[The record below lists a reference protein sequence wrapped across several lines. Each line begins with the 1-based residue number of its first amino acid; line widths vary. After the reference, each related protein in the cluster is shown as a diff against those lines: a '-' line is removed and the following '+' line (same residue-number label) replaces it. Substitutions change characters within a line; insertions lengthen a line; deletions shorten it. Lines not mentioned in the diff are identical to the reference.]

1 MIRNLATRDLQ
12 PELMDQPD
20 LPDDSHRQALAGLA
34 RTNTLAGSSRPLWK
48 RIRRLPAADGSLSK
62 RSRSKLSPSKLS
74 LCDIASGAGDVA
86 VSLCRRA
93 KRDGVKLRVTGYD
106 ISPVA
111 VETAQSR
118 AQAAG
123 IRGARFEVRDVLTC
137 PPESLGRFDVVTC
150 SLFLHH
156 LTNDQ
161 AVELLK
167 RMARMA
173 RRLVL
178 VCDLKRGR
186 LGYAAAQ
193 VVTQLVSRSEV
204 VHSDGPQSVA
214 AAFTLDEARG
224 LARRAGMA
232 GAEIYRAWPFRYLI
246 AWEPAT

>member
-1 MIRNLATRDLQ
+1 MSMVRNLDSRDLQ

-34 RTNTLAGSSRPLWK
+34 RTNTLAGTSRPLWK
-48 RIRRLPAADGSLSK
+48 RIRRLSAADGPL
-62 RSRSKLSPSKLS
+62 SKLS

-150 SLFLHH
+150 TLFLHH
-156 LTNDQ
+156 LTADQ
-161 AVELLK
+161 AVELLQ
-167 RMARMA
+167 RMAHMA

-186 LGYAAAQ
+186 LGYTAAQ
-193 VVTQLVSRSEV
+193 LVVHLVSRSEV
-204 VHSDGPQSVA
+204 VHADGPQSVA
-214 AAFTLDEARG
+214 AAFTLSEART
-224 LARRAGMA
+224 LARRAGLA
-232 GAEIYRAWPFRYLI
+232 GAEIYRAWPFRYLL
-246 AWEPAT
+246 AWEPAG

>member
-1 MIRNLATRDLQ
+1 MVRDLATRDLQ

-20 LPDDSHRQALAGLA
+20 LPADSHRQALAGLA

-48 RIRRLPAADGSLSK
+48 RIRRMQAAAGLLSK
-62 RSRSKLSPSKLS
+62 KLS

-93 KRDGVKLRVTGYD
+93 KRDGVKLRITGYD

-156 LTNDQ
+156 LTGDQ
-161 AVELLK
+161 AVELLR
-167 RMARMA
+167 RMAHMA

-186 LGYAAAQ
+186 LGYTAAQ
-193 VVTQLVSRSEV
+193 VVTRLVSRSEV
-204 VHSDGPQSVA
+204 VHADGPQSVA
-214 AAFTLDEARG
+214 AAFTLSEART
-224 LARRAGMA
+224 LAQRAGLA
-232 GAEIYRAWPFRYLI
+232 GAEIYRAWPFRYLL
-246 AWEPAT
+246 AWEPAASRPVL